1 MVKASKVVSSSE
13 NKISKNSLAIKKNDD
28 LKVKETLSK
37 LQNILPK
44 CCDQNILPKCGDE
57 GDQLEIIQQAIYYI
71 RDLSELLNK
80 PEISG
85 MKKISNQNI
94 VSSPV

>member
-1 MVKASKVVSSSE
+1 MVRASKVVSTSE
-13 NKISKNSLAIKKNDD
+13 NKISKNSLAIKKNDE
-28 LKVKETLSK
+28 LKVKETLSR
-37 LQNILPK
+37 L
-44 CCDQNILPKCGDE
+44 QNILPKCGDE
-57 GDQLEIIQQAIYYI
+57 GDQLEIIQQAIFYI

-85 MKKISNQNI
+85 MEKISNQNI

>member
-1 MVKASKVVSSSE
+1 MVKPQFKSSANKENVATQNGVSR
-13 NKISKNSLAIKKNDD
+13 NSLAIKKNDD

-37 LQNILPK
+37 L
-44 CCDQNILPKCGDE
+44 QNILPKCGDE

-80 PEISG
+80 PQISG

>member
-1 MVKASKVVSSSE
+1 MSTSE
-13 NKISKNSLAIKKNDD
+13 NKISKNSLSIKKNDE

-37 LQNILPK
+37 L
-44 CCDQNILPKCGDE
+44 QNILPKCGDE